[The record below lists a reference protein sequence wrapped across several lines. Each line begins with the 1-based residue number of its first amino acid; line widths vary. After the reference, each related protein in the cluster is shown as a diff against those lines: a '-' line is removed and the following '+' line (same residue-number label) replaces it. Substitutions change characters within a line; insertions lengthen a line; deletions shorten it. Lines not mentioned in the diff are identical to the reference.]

1 MSKKSGSPSTAQ
13 PTAPQA
19 NASRTI
25 AWPPITFAK
34 TLENA
39 IAAGTCGENLNWILD
54 ANGTLTISGKGEMPS
69 FSRSSDAPWKRYAES
84 IRTVIIDDGV
94 TSIGE
99 NAFSGC
105 INLTRVSIP
114 DSVTR
119 IESAFNDCRELEDI
133 FAEKFTD
140 SGLEVCVGN
149 FDGKLWGNGLKLL
162 FYFMASELDW
172 KNITADGFLEREYT
186 TCWGK
191 CSQGDLEVG
200 DDYIRGAY
208 VSIRFNSPNKN
219 SFTLQSF
226 RELLE
231 RFKTFFLH
239 KGINSTEEYIHKIS
253 EKLNITEFK
262 L

>member
-1 MSKKSGSPSTAQ
+1 MFKENGSCGIGLT
-13 PTAPQA
+13 
-19 NASRTI
+19 
-25 AWPPITFAK
+25 W
-34 TLENA
+34 TLK
-39 IAAGTCGENLNWILD
+39 
-54 ANGTLTISGKGEMPS
+54 NGTLTISGKGEMPS
-69 FSRSSDAPWKRYAES
+69 FSCASDAHTWKIYAES

-105 INLTRVSIP
+105 TNLTRVSIP

-149 FDGKLWGNGLKLL
+149 FYRKLRGNGIELL
-162 FYFMASELDW
+162 FYFMASELGW
-172 KNITADGFLEREYT
+172 KNITANGFLERQYT

-191 CSQGDLEVG
+191 CSQGELEVG

-239 KGINSTEEYIHKIS
+239 MGIDSKKEYIHEIS